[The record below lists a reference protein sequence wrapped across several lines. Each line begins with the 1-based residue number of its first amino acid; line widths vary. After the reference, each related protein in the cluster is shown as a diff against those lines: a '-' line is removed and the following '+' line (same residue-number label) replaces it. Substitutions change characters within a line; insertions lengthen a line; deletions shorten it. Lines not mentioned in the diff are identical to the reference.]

1 MSLGKQSDLVRVT
14 VTQWVGQEFMTLPSV
29 RTTVLRCPERL
40 YVTPAHIS
48 FLVIAVK
55 ECIL

>member
-1 MSLGKQSDLVRVT
+1 MSLGKQSDLVRVI

-40 YVTPAHIS
+40 YVTPAYIS
-48 FLVIAVK
+48 F
-55 ECIL
+55 